1 MRSEPPPGFGP
12 RWGEMSMPASVS
24 APGAPPEPPADP
36 PSRRLLQAAAVL
48 SVLLL
53 LVIANA
59 WFHSTGNPLNPIAEA
74 AEKTQRSSGAR
85 VQMEVIY
92 SSDTGTAPVV
102 STGEGEYNA
111 ESGRSRA
118 TLTVPSPTLGSVQ
131 IESVGDERNIYVRS
145 SAFAGQLPAGREWL
159 GIEPLLSQSE
169 EDSLVGAD
177 GAQGEVAMLQAVS
190 GDVESLGREKVRGIP
205 TRRYRGTID
214 LGRFAS
220 LLRAEGKDE
229 SAEEYEKLGGLMPTP
244 IEVEVWVD
252 SSGAIRQER
261 IVMTMP
267 SSDGRPAVTMD
278 MRIDLVKLGVKPAI
292 ELPDQDKVFNLTPLM
307 KEQLQS
313 LSS

>member
-1 MRSEPPPGFGP
+1 M
-12 RWGEMSMPASVS
+12 
-24 APGAPPEPPADP
+24 
-36 PSRRLLQAAAVL
+36 L

-59 WFHSTGNPLNPIAEA
+59 WFHSSGNPLNPIAEA

-131 IESVGDERNIYVRS
+131 IESVGDEKNVYVRS

-159 GIEPLLSQSE
+159 GIEPLLGQSE
-169 EDSLVGAD
+169 EDSLAGTD
-177 GAQGEVAMLQAVS
+177 SAQGEVAMLQAVS
-190 GDVESLGREKVRGIP
+190 SDVESLGREKVRGIP

-214 LGRFAS
+214 LGRYAS

-229 SAEEYEKLGGLMPTP
+229 SADEYEKLDELMPTP

-252 SSGAIRQER
+252 SKGVVRQER
-261 IVMTMP
+261 IVMTTP
-267 SSDGRPAVTMD
+267 SRDGQPALTMD
-278 MRIDLVKLGVKPAI
+278 MRIDLIKLGVKPAI
-292 ELPDQDKVFNLTPLM
+292 ELPDQEKVFDLTPLL

-313 LSS
+313 LGS